1 MSNLVVVG
9 FNNAADAFEMRG
21 ALAKMQ
27 AQYLIEMEDA
37 VVVTRNETGAVQLH
51 QAVNLTAAGAASGAF
66 WGSLIGLLFLNPLLG
81 AAVGAGSGALSG
93 KLADIGINDQFMKDS
108 ERHADTWQRRALR
121 ARAAFDPR
129 QGARRAQALC
139 RQGACDADLVDQGQ
153 GRRTAQAPGRCGRG
167 VGLLL
172 QEDDDDRAPCRQQ
185 DVPDGVGHGVSQN
198 RELAL

>member
-66 WGSLIGLLFLNPLLG
+66 WGTLIGMLHLRNALFNSGTNGGMSTARRFQIRDPFAGGQRGSNSDNLLFI
-81 AAVGAGSGALSG
+81 
-93 KLADIGINDQFMKDS
+93 D
-108 ERHADTWQRRALR
+108 
-121 ARAAFDPR
+121 
-129 QGARRAQALC
+129 
-139 RQGACDADLVDQGQ
+139 
-153 GRRTAQAPGRCGRG
+153 GREIIHMG
-167 VGLLL
+167 
-172 QEDDDDRAPCRQQ
+172 DRE
-185 DVPDGVGHGVSQN
+185 S
-198 RELAL
+198 

>member
-9 FNNAADAFEMRG
+9 FNNAGDAFEMRG

-93 KLADIGINDQFMKDS
+93 KLADIGINDQFMKDLS
-108 ERHADTWQRRALR
+108 ATLTPGSAALFVLVRRSTPDKVLEGLR
-121 ARAAFDPR
+121 PFAGKGRVMQTSLTKDNEEELR
-129 QGARRAQALC
+129 KLLEGAE
-139 RQGACDADLVDQGQ
+139 
-153 GRRTAQAPGRCGRG
+153 G
-167 VGLLL
+167 V
-172 QEDDDDRAPCRQQ
+172 
-185 DVPDGVGHGVSQN
+185 
-198 RELAL
+198 